1 MVWIIA
7 YGIYIFIQIL
17 FGFKPT
23 IYPLPVSGARAAR
36 FIEMVKSLRLPRV
49 RIAQG
54 TGLAQ
59 YLMLDDSGYI
69 VVVSQTKVDI
79 PEWTFPS
86 FWKLR
91 FVPISQ
97 VEVGGILIV
106 FPPPP
111 PE

>member
-1 MVWIIA
+1 MYAPVRA
-7 YGIYIFIQIL
+7 SSVLVEQFIN
-17 FGFKPT
+17 T
-23 IYPLPVSGARAAR
+23 
-36 FIEMVKSLRLPRV
+36 VKSLRLPRV
-49 RIAQG
+49 RTPFG